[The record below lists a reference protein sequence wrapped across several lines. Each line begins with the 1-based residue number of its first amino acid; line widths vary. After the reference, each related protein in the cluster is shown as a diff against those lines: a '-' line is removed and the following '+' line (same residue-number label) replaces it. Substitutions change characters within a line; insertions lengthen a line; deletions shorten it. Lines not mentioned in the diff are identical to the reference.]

1 MSMWTMIFLLA
12 IGGMIFAA
20 WRHHHDARHGIVR
33 DSMGEPIIDRSRNS
47 AREEEMSRELA
58 DLRDRVKVLE
68 RIATEDR
75 ESLSLAREI
84 EQLRDERSKSQ

>member
-1 MSMWTMIFLLA
+1 MSMWMMIFLLA

-20 WRHHHDARHGIVR
+20 WRHQHDAKHGIVR
-33 DSMGEPIIDRSRNS
+33 DSMGDPVVDRSRHS
-47 AREEEMSRELA
+47 AREEEMARELVE
-58 DLRDRVKVLE
+58 LRERVKVLE

-84 EQLRDERSKSQ
+84 EQLRDERSKSE